1 MVLQEKL
8 SLIPKSSGCYL
19 FKDEKNQIIYV
30 GKSKYLPNRVMSYF
44 RENHDDEKVK
54 VLREKIRDVDFVTTI
69 NESEALLLEDDLIK
83 LYRPKF
89 NIKGKDDRS
98 RRWYIGLTGGDFP
111 KLEVFPKLEE
121 GIEV

>member
-83 LYRPKF
+83 VKM
-89 NIKGKDDRS
+89 
-98 RRWYIGLTGGDFP
+98 
-111 KLEVFPKLEE
+111 
-121 GIEV
+121 IEVVDGTLV